1 MLCTNRGS
9 WNTRYNIP
17 LTHGWNPMDI
27 ALLIVEALKFI
38 FPAYC
43 ANATP
48 VLAGGGT
55 KMDFGRNFVDGKR
68 IFGNNKTFRG
78 FFFGWGVGVGV
89 GLVEGMVFGFQS
101 FPVLFSLLIPLGAL
115 LGDLTGAFIKRR
127 IGIAPGGL
135 LPIVDQVD
143 FVVGAVVFSL
153 PLALTGW
160 QLGTM
165 PFWQVALVALL
176 LTPPIHLFTNYLAYK
191 LKLKKHPW

>member
-1 MLCTNRGS
+1 
-9 WNTRYNIP
+9 
-17 LTHGWNPMDI
+17 MDI
-27 ALLIVEALKFI
+27 ALLIIQALKFI

-48 VLAGGGT
+48 VLAGGGP

-78 FFFGWGVGVGV
+78 FLFGWVIGMLVGS
-89 GLVEGMVFGFQS
+89 VEFVVFPG
-101 FPVLFSLLIPLGAL
+101 FPVLFIVLIPLGAL

-143 FVVGAVVFSL
+143 FVVGALVFSI
-153 PLALTGW
+153 PLVIVSWELAIT
-160 QLGTM
+160 
-165 PFWQVALVALL
+165 VLL
-176 LTPPIHLFTNYLAYK
+176 ITPPIHLFTNFLAYK